1 MKYNP
6 DIIKSNRKTIQL
18 ELRADGKLVVRA
30 PKRMSYRDIEAYVNS
45 NEQWIDRAL
54 SKHRS
59 LYGDPLPPYPEKEL
73 EEFTATKLAQT
84 DKSSLMEAEE
94 KKPVRGRK
102 KKAENA

>member
-59 LYGDPLPPYPEKEL
+59 LYGDPLPPYTEKEL
-73 EEFTATKLAQT
+73 EEFTALAKAVIPT
-84 DKSSLMEAEE
+84 ERDPDAPAGSDLRRHFGRD
-94 KKPVRGRK
+94 PV
-102 KKAENA
+102 